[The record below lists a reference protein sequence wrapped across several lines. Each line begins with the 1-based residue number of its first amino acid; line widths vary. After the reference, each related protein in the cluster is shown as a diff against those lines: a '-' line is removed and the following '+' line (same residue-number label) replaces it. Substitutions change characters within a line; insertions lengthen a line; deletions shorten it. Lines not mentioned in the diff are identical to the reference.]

1 MISHTLSLVYHRA
14 DRKTRVTSSKIA
26 TRPGVR
32 KSGGVP
38 DLYKSTAKTAVF
50 PCIQR
55 KKTEGPTVESE
66 ESELIF

>member
-32 KSGGVP
+32 KSGVVP

-55 KKTEGPTVESE
+55 KKRKDQPWNQKKAS
-66 ESELIF
+66 